1 MFSAD
6 RNVPAHARDC
16 DAGPAQVVVRGSQHD
31 RQLHVRRRAE
41 TVDEQRDAF
50 AAIEHEI
57 GDDARQQRVDK
68 RVGRQRHG
76 AFDAFLA
83 VDAEAELDLVI
94 GETEPRFPGAG
105 DRAAATA
112 YSG

>member
-1 MFSAD
+1 M
-6 RNVPAHARDC
+6 PAHARDC

-50 AAIEHEI
+50 TAIEHEI

-68 RVGRQRHG
+68 RVGRQRRG

-94 GETEPRFPGAG
+94 GETEPRFLRAG